1 MMNSLQKDD
10 TIAIAATAR
19 KVTIAEMQPAVAI
32 FESWGL
38 NVLFS
43 DNLFEDCNQYAGTD
57 SQRKD
62 GLQKLLDN
70 PQVKAIICARGGYGT
85 VRIIDNLDFST
96 FKLHPKWLIGFSD
109 VTVLHAHIHKHLETP
124 TIHGCM
130 PITMQPEKADAESID
145 RLYQFLFNGISNPIE
160 FTNTITG
167 NKGKTTGKLIG
178 GNLSILYSLL
188 GSNSDIDTAGKILFI
203 EDLDEYLYH
212 IDRMMMNMKRNGKL
226 SNLAGLIVGSMSDM
240 KDNQIPFGKTAEE
253 IILSYTQDYSY
264 PVCFGF
270 PGGHG
275 PKNLPLIFGLDYELV
290 VNHERAFLRLV
301 SKI

>member
-1 MMNSLQKDD
+1 MITSLQKGD

-19 KVTIAEMQPAVAI
+19 KVTIAEMQPAVEI

-43 DNLFEDCNQYAGTD
+43 DNLFEESNQYAGTD
-57 SQRKD
+57 SQRKE

-70 PQVKAIICARGGYGT
+70 PQVKAIICARGGYGS
-85 VRIIDNLDFST
+85 VRIIDSLDFSA
-96 FKLHPKWLIGFSD
+96 FNLHPKWLIGFSD
-109 VTVLHAHIHKHLETP
+109 VTVLHAHIHTNFDIP

-145 RLYQFLFNGISNPIE
+145 RLYQILFNGIANPIE
-160 FTNTITG
+160 FTNTMIG
-167 NKGKTTGKLIG
+167 IKGKSKGKLVG

-212 IDRMMMNMKRNGKL
+212 VDRMMMNMKRNGKL
-226 SNLAGLIVGSMSDM
+226 SNIAGLIVGSMSDM
-240 KDNQIPFGKTAEE
+240 KDNQVPFGKTAEE
-253 IILSYTQDYSY
+253 IILSYTQDYTY

-275 PKNLPLIFGLDYELV
+275 PKNLPLIFGLDYELA
-290 VNHERAFLRLV
+290 VNNQTTILSLIA
-301 SKI
+301 